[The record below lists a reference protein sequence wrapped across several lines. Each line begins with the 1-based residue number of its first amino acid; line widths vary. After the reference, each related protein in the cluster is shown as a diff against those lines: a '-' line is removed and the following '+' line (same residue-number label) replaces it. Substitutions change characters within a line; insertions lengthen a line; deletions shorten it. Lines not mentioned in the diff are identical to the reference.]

1 MKKSTLVFLFFTTV
15 FLGCNGLLYTSSKRE
30 QLPISGR
37 VGVPYP
43 NLNYFHIDGIAPE
56 EKERITQVLQDQII
70 RALSK
75 LTQTYAVEF
84 VPMPLY
90 SKQLQDLSQIQEKY
104 GVAYVLTS
112 DYTFLD
118 YDSDLE
124 SLLLSVASDFTLF
137 PSEGKYKIHFSL
149 SELKSQNEL
158 WNFKMKGSS
167 SKVGV
172 SNMMFHPRREL
183 KKVIVHNKWHYKVS
197 SN

>member
-1 MKKSTLVFLFFTTV
+1 MKKIIFILFTV
-15 FLGCNGLLYTSSKRE
+15 FVLFGCNGLLYQSAKKA
-30 QLPISGR
+30 PKMISGR

-43 NLNYFHIDGIAPE
+43 NLNYFHIDRIAPE
-56 EKERITQVLQDQII
+56 EKEKITQVLQNQII
-70 RALSK
+70 QSLSK

-104 GVAYVLTS
+104 GVAYVLNS

-124 SLLLSVASDFTLF
+124 SLLVSVASDFTLF
-137 PSEGKYKIHFSL
+137 PSEGKYKIHLSL
-149 SELKSQNEL
+149 SELESQNEL

-183 KKVIVHNKWHYKVS
+183 KKVIVHNK
-197 SN
+197 